1 MNRNL
6 SAPRRRWVVSRI
18 LRPARSLVGLAGGM
32 LLLASCAT
40 APEVRYFRVDPALPA
55 PAVETPLPVTLGVA
69 RVAAPEPYRQ
79 ERIIYRTSPY
89 EVQFYG
95 ADRWESSPADMVG
108 NVLLDRLRR
117 SGLFRRV
124 VPWRYGEADDRLEV
138 RLRRFEEV
146 DEVDGW
152 YGVVELEYEV
162 VDGDGKGLLHGV
174 SDQRVRAE
182 SRSVDGV
189 VRALSQGLAVSLDE
203 VTAKTAEAIRK
214 TQP

>member
-1 MNRNL
+1 MTRNL
-6 SAPRRRWVVSRI
+6 SAPRRRGAVSRL
-18 LRPARSLVGLAGGM
+18 LRPAWPLVGLAGGM
-32 LLLASCAT
+32 LLLVSCAT
-40 APEVRYFRVDPALPA
+40 APEMRYFRVDPPLPA
-55 PAVETPLPVTLGVA
+55 AAGEAPLPVTLGVA

-95 ADRWESSPADMVG
+95 ADRWESSPAEMVG
-108 NVLLDRLRR
+108 HALLDRLRR
-117 SGLFRRV
+117 SGRFRRV
-124 VPWRYGEADDRLEV
+124 VPWRHGEAEVRLDV

-146 DEVDGW
+146 DEADTW

-162 VDGDGKGLLHGV
+162 VDGDGKGLFRGV

-182 SRSVDGV
+182 SRTVDGV

-203 VTAKTAEAIRK
+203 VTAQTAAAIRAAHR
-214 TQP
+214 

>member
-1 MNRNL
+1 MTRNL

-18 LRPARSLVGLAGGM
+18 LRPAWPLVSLAGGM

-40 APEVRYFRVDPALPA
+40 APEVRYFRVDSAPPA
-55 PAVETPLPVTLGVA
+55 PAVEAPLPVTLGVA

-108 NVLLDRLRR
+108 HALLDRLRR

-124 VPWRYGEADDRLEV
+124 VPWRQGEADVRLEV

-146 DEVDGW
+146 DEADAW
-152 YGVVELEYEV
+152 YGVVEIEYEV
-162 VDGDGKGLLHGV
+162 VDGDGKGLHRGV

-182 SRSVDGV
+182 SRTVD
-189 VRALSQGLAVSLDE
+189 RDFLALSQGLAASLDE
-203 VTAKTAEAIRK
+203 VTAKTAGAIRK
-214 TQP
+214 AQR